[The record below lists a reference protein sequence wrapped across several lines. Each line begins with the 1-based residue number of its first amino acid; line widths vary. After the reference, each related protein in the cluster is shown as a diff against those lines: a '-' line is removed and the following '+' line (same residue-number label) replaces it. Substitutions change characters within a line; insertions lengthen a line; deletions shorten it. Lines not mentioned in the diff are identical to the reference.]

1 MYCSNCGSEID
12 TIRCPVCGVNHTPS
26 PSGRDDPTTGLV
38 LAGFWRRAGSR
49 FADDLLL
56 VIPGVVIFAFVAALS
71 NVATAWIA
79 GFALTGGYVI
89 GFLSGPA
96 GQTLG
101 GRVAS
106 TRVRDAR
113 TGTMITFR
121 QACLRWGFVTTY
133 GSFELAGNGW
143 AYAVVAIALI
153 DNLYLL
159 VDPRRQTL
167 HDKFASTIVVMA

>member
-1 MYCSNCGSEID
+1 M
-12 TIRCPVCGVNHTPS
+12 
-26 PSGRDDPTTGLV
+26 
-38 LAGFWRRAGSR
+38 LAGFWRRVASR
-49 FADDLLL
+49 LADDLLL
-56 VIPGVVIFAFVAALS
+56 IIPGIVVFAFVAALS
-71 NVATAWIA
+71 NVVVAWIA

-101 GRVAS
+101 GRLAS

-113 TGTMITFR
+113 TGKMITLR

-133 GSFELAGNGW
+133 GSLELAGNRW
-143 AYAVVAIALI
+143 AYAVVIISLI

-167 HDKFASTIVVMA
+167 HDKFAGTIVVMS